1 VALAG
6 NGTWLSFVLGLVGL
20 VLVSLNINQFA
31 SRSASPG
38 SLYSYIA
45 QGLGPMA
52 GVVCG
57 WSLVLAYLF
66 TGMSVLCGL
75 ANFSV
80 TLLGHWGIH
89 PASITLLAIGA
100 GIAWYAAYRDIQLS
114 AVAMLWLEGVSLV
127 LIVALALIIWAH
139 QGFALDIE
147 P

>member
-1 VALAG
+1 MSNFEVALAG

-38 SLYSYIA
+38 SLYFYIA

-57 WSLVLAYLF
+57 WSLVVAYLF

-75 ANFSV
+75 ANC
-80 TLLGHWGIH
+80 
-89 PASITLLAIGA
+89 
-100 GIAWYAAYRDIQLS
+100 
-114 AVAMLWLEGVSLV
+114 
-127 LIVALALIIWAH
+127 
-139 QGFALDIE
+139 
-147 P
+147 